1 MSINVTEP
9 HQQKHDKGS
18 PLTRLIHLFSSM
30 PVAVFLLCLVAVASM
45 IGTVLVQN
53 RDSDFYIANL
63 GPTWYRILD
72 AIELFNMYDSW
83 WFITIM
89 ALLVLSVS
97 AALLRHGPRFW
108 HLSRPLQA
116 MRPWPKRH
124 DGGFTLRSPLA
135 DDPDAMEAVLRRQG
149 FSEFRRSE
157 ESGNTLL
164 LARKGRLSKLG
175 FFLVHGGVVLICIG
189 GLITSQL
196 GFRGAMNLPEKES
209 DNKVYVADGNNYR
222 TLQLPFQVR
231 NDDFNISFYKTGMPS
246 EYSSQLTLLKDGK
259 ELISKRITVNDPL
272 RYQGITFYQASFGD
286 AGSSV
291 EFTLRDLTRKDF
303 PEQQIKSAVNRELED
318 GMGLKLTV
326 KELRQHNVMNM
337 SQKEGETDLR
347 DVGPS
352 LDIHLS
358 SPTAGNITY
367 RIYLAY
373 PHLLAFARTGDRE
386 MTYDDLG
393 FPASDK
399 LRMELLAA
407 YLAELSKVEG
417 ERDPDKNRAAFAAA
431 MQSMELPMSRA
442 AELGPSIAIAE
453 RVLLTHRLPM
463 LFSFTGFVPKMYT
476 GLQVARDPGSP
487 LVWSACALLVIG
499 LYMMIYMHERRVWV
513 RFDAQQ
519 QQIEVCALLSGKDKH
534 PATTTLARL
543 QRELIAIPGTQLESE
558 VSP

>member
-1 MSINVTEP
+1 MTT
-9 HQQKHDKGS
+9 S
-18 PLTRLIHLFSSM
+18 PSANQRIRSSLGRLVKLLSSM
-30 PVAVFLLCLVAVASM
+30 PVAVFLLCTVALASM

-63 GPTWYRILD
+63 GPTWYSILNALD
-72 AIELFNMYDSW
+72 LFDMYDSW

-108 HLSRPLQA
+108 HLARPLQA
-116 MRPWPKRH
+116 MRPWPKKS
-124 DGGFTLRSPLA
+124 DGGFTLHSPLSA
-135 DDPDAMEAVLRRQG
+135 DPDAMETLLRRQG
-149 FSEFRRSE
+149 FSEFRLGDDHGRP
-157 ESGNTLL
+157 LL
-164 LARKGRLSKLG
+164 LARKGRLSKYG

-196 GFRGAMNLPEKES
+196 GFRGAMNLPEHDS
-209 DNKVYVADGNNYR
+209 DNKVYVADGNRYR

-231 NDDFNISFYKTGMPS
+231 NDDFEISFYKTGMPS
-246 EYSSQLTLLKDGK
+246 EYSSRLTLLKDGR
-259 ELISKRITVNDPL
+259 ELVAKRITVNDPL

-286 AGSSV
+286 AGSGV
-291 EFTLRDLTRKDF
+291 EFTIRDLSRQGF
-303 PEQQIKSAVNRELED
+303 PEQKVKSAVNRELED
-318 GMGLKLTV
+318 GMGLKLTI

-337 SQKEGETDLR
+337 SQEEGVTDLR

-358 SPTAGNITY
+358 SASAGNITY

-373 PHLLAFARTGDRE
+373 PHMLAFARTGDKA

-393 FPASDK
+393 FPVNDS
-399 LRMELLAA
+399 LRMELLSA
-407 YLAELSKVEG
+407 YLDEIAKIEG

-431 MQSMELPMSRA
+431 MTKMGLPMARA
-442 AELGPSIAIAE
+442 AELGPDIAIAE
-453 RVLLTHRLPM
+453 KVLRTHRLPM
-463 LFSFTGFVPKMYT
+463 LFSFTGFEPKMYT

-499 LYMMIYMHERRVWV
+499 LYMMIYMHEKRVWV
-513 RFDAQQ
+513 RFDHER

-534 PATTTLARL
+534 PVKTTLARL
-543 QRELIAIPGTQLESE
+543 QQELIAVPGTQLQSE
-558 VSP
+558 VTP